1 MAAPTKKRAT
11 YQDVLDAPEHVVA
24 EILNGVLYLS
34 PRPGARHTRAT
45 SKLGIEVGASFDG
58 GGRGGPGGWFILD
71 EPELHHGEDIVVPD
85 VAGWRRDRMPAIP
98 DAAYFTLAPDWV
110 CEALSPSTAKLDRA
124 EKLPFYAAFGVPHL
138 WLVDARERT
147 LEVMRLHEGK
157 WLLLGI
163 HRDDQRVRV
172 EPFEALELD
181 LALLWEG
188 VPPLP
193 TRASEGALEYTY

>member
-45 SKLGIEVGASFDG
+45 STLGGELCGPFDR
-58 GGRGGPGGWFILD
+58 GRGGPGGWFILD
-71 EPELHHGEDIVVPD
+71 EPELHTGEDIVVPD
-85 VAGWRRDRMPAIP
+85 LAGWRRERMPVIP

-124 EKLPFYAAFGVPHL
+124 LKLPCYAAFGVQYL
-138 WLVDARERT
+138 WLVDARQRM

-157 WLLLGI
+157 WLVLGV
-163 HRDDQRVRV
+163 HQDDQRVRA
-172 EPFEALELD
+172 EPFEAIELD